1 MKFAELYVNMTMFIL
16 KNHIHVYDECVCD
29 GQKKGWEEGKRL
41 WTVVTPLEWN
51 QKGRA
56 SILDTCNIV

>member
-1 MKFAELYVNMTMFIL
+1 MFIL